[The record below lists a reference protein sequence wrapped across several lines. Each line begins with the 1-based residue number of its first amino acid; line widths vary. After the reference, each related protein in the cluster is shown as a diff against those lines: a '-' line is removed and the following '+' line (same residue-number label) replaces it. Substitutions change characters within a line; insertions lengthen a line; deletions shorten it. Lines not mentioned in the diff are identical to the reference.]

1 MPPSLA
7 SGRDQQENIFRL
19 HEMPK
24 GKKELE
30 GNVKRPEAMQ
40 HIAKAGTSISYRYE
54 HLQEVNEALGI
65 AIEDISGMDR
75 LIKIIESD
83 LKGEEWE
90 NAILEVIQGAR
101 AYIK

>member
-1 MPPSLA
+1 
-7 SGRDQQENIFRL
+7 
-19 HEMPK
+19 
-24 GKKELE
+24 
-30 GNVKRPEAMQ
+30 
-40 HIAKAGTSISYRYE
+40 
-54 HLQEVNEALGI
+54 
-65 AIEDISGMDR
+65 MDR